1 MIRFSLFMI
10 CMMAATASFA
20 GGASDSQCASGTV
33 PVEITD
39 KRLPGGERNPSGE
52 RNPPFP
58 YGSSSE
64 PLFRACVSVV
74 TQHIANWQVRKK
86 LCLPD
91 DANRKLSLLQFVA
104 WPVAFHKD
112 ISLAPIPSLDALPS
126 GGCRVTS
133 PWLDLV
139 YERKP
144 VPRIN
149 AVVRWNARQFLADQ
163 AVLAGAP
170 NVPKGVAMPLTADE
184 FWRMSGEYE
193 LEILEKHVRAQPIA
207 IQQEIEAKLR
217 VPPDILW
224 LFNHSGSGRN
234 LAFGWWLRGPMDR
247 TIKKSAENYTLLVT
261 ALIDRCF
268 ASNKADLRYN
278 SILDAADLIS
288 LERYKIDGDDVLYGK
303 LKP

>member
-1 MIRFSLFMI
+1 MLRLFLLMIGV
-10 CMMAATASFA
+10 MAATASSA
-20 GGASDSQCASGTV
+20 GSASPCANGTV

-39 KRLPGGERNPSGE
+39 KTLFGGKINPS
-52 RNPPFP
+52 FP
-58 YGSSSE
+58 SASSSD
-64 PLFRACVSVV
+64 PLFRAFVSAV
-74 TQHIANWQVRKK
+74 TQHIANWQVRKE

-91 DANRKLSLLQFVA
+91 DANRKLSRLQFVA

-126 GGCRVTS
+126 SGCRVTS

-163 AVLAGAP
+163 AVLAGAR
-170 NVPKGVAMPLTADE
+170 NVPKGVVMPLTADE
-184 FWRMSGEYE
+184 FWRMSWEYE
-193 LEILEKHVRAQPIA
+193 SEILEKHVRTQPIA
-207 IQQEIEAKLR
+207 IQQEIEAQLR

-234 LAFGWWLRGPMDR
+234 LPFGWWLRSPMDR
-247 TIKKSAENYTLLVT
+247 TIKKSAENYTQLVT
-261 ALIDRCF
+261 GVIDRCF
-268 ASNKADLRYN
+268 ASDKADLRYN
-278 SILDAADLIS
+278 SILDAADLVS
-288 LERYKIDGDDVLYGK
+288 LERYKIDGDYVLYGS

>member
-1 MIRFSLFMI
+1 MLRIFLLMIGV
-10 CMMAATASFA
+10 MAATASSA
-20 GGASDSQCASGTV
+20 GSASPCANGTV

-39 KRLPGGERNPSGE
+39 KTLVGGERNPS
-52 RNPPFP
+52 FP
-58 YGSSSE
+58 SDLVFD
-64 PLFRACVSVV
+64 PLFRAFVSTV
-74 TQHIANWQVRKK
+74 TQHVVNWQTRKK

-126 GGCRVTS
+126 SGCRVTS
-133 PWLDLV
+133 PWIDLV

-163 AVLAGAP
+163 AVLAGVR
-170 NVPKGVAMPLTADE
+170 NVPKGVAMPLAADE
-184 FWRMSGEYE
+184 FWPIVIGYE
-193 LEILEKHVRAQPIA
+193 SEILKKHERVQPIV
-207 IQQEIEAKLR
+207 IQQEIEPELR

-224 LFNHSGSGRN
+224 LFHHTMYGRN
-234 LAFGWWLRGPMDR
+234 LPFGWWMEGPMDR
-247 TIKKSAENYTLLVT
+247 TIKKNAENYTQLVT

-268 ASNKADLRYN
+268 ASDKADLRYN
-278 SILDAADLIS
+278 SILDAADLVS
-288 LERYKIDGDDVLYGK
+288 LERYKIDGDYVLYGK
-303 LKP
+303 